1 MPDKPKPSHFS
12 RITLKPKNPL
22 HTNAIWEFN
31 CEEILYVM
39 PYFTL
44 INLGFI
50 ALNLFLF
57 FSQSI

>member
-1 MPDKPKPSHFS
+1 MPAKSSHFNK
-12 RITLKPKNPL
+12 ITLKPKNPL

-44 INLGFI
+44 MSVGWTVLHIFM
-50 ALNLFLF
+50 F
-57 FSQSI
+57 FF